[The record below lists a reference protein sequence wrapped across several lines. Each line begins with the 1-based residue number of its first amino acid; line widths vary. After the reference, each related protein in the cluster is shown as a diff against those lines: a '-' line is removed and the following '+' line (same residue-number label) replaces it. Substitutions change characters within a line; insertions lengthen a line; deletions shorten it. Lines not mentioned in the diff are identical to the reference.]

1 MSSEKQPDLV
11 TTGQGSHHPGDEE
24 EEDSSSVIHNP
35 SQANNG
41 LDRRLT
47 ARHLQFIAI
56 GGTIG
61 TGLFLGIGP
70 ALAHAGPAS
79 LLLAFILIAS
89 VSFSVMTALAEMAAY
104 MPVTGAF
111 TVYASRFIDPSLGFA
126 MGWILLISWSLTLAV
141 ELVAAGLIIQY
152 WNAGLNVGIWI
163 AVFLVVFTA
172 INLLPI
178 RWFGELEMWFSLIK
192 VVFIVG
198 FVIFAACFNAGAA
211 GGKEGYIGFRYW
223 QPGSPGAFAEH
234 LVSGP
239 AGSFVGF
246 WVALITAGFTYQG
259 TELVAIGAGET
270 RDPAKEIPAAIRWT
284 FYGIVTLFLA
294 TVLFVGIDVPFDH
307 PGLSSSKAQDASAS
321 PLVIIANLAEKG
333 ALSHLINAVLLT
345 AVLSAANS
353 DIYSSSRI
361 MIALADEGHAPAWVR
376 RTNAHGT
383 PYWAVLF
390 CSSFGLLGF
399 LNLSSDGVTV
409 FEWLLKITAVAGFV
423 TWALINLCHLRFMS
437 VLRLRGQP
445 RESLPYKA
453 PFQPWLSIFGLVLN
467 IAVLLTSGFTVFI
480 EWNTV
485 EFFASYISIFIFVV
499 LLVGHKLICRTRP
512 IKIADVILPTS

>member
-1 MSSEKQPDLV
+1 M
-11 TTGQGSHHPGDEE
+11 TAGD
-24 EEDSSSVIHNP
+24 
-35 SQANNG
+35 SQTQEGNTS
-41 LDRRLT
+41 LDRKLS

-70 ALAHAGPAS
+70 ALAKAGPAS
-79 LLLAFILIAS
+79 LLLAFLLIGL

-111 TVYASRFIDPSLGFA
+111 TVYASRFIDPSMGFA

-152 WNAGLNVGIWI
+152 WNADLNVGIWI
-163 AVFLVVFTA
+163 AVFLLVFTA
-172 INLLPI
+172 VNLLPI

-198 FVIFAACFNAGAA
+198 FVIFAACFNAG
-211 GGKEGYIGFRYW
+211 GTGDKGYIGFKYW
-223 QPGSPGAFAEH
+223 HSPGAFAQY
-234 LVSGP
+234 LVPGP

-246 WVALITAGFTYQG
+246 WAVLVTAGFTYQG

-270 RDPAKEIPAAIRWT
+270 RDPAKEIPSAIRWT
-284 FYGIVTLFLA
+284 YYGIVTLFLA
-294 TVLFVGIDVPFDH
+294 TVFFVGIDVPFND
-307 PGLSSSKAQDASAS
+307 PGLTNSDAQNASAS
-321 PLVIIANLAEKG
+321 PLVIIANLAG
-333 ALSHLINAVLLT
+333 VQSLSHVINAVLLT

-376 RTNAHGT
+376 RTNRYGT

-399 LNLSSDGVTV
+399 LNLTRGGEIA
-409 FEWLLKITAVAGFV
+409 FIWLLNITAIAGFV
-423 TWALINLCHLRFMS
+423 TWALINFCHLRFMT
-437 VLRLRGQP
+437 VLRSRGQS
-445 RESLPYKA
+445 RDTLPYKA

-467 IAVLLTSGFTVFI
+467 LAILLTSGFTVFI
-480 EWNTV
+480 QWSTGD
-485 EFFASYISIFIFVV
+485 FFASYISVFIFIVFFA
-499 LLVGHKLICRTRP
+499 GHKLICRTKPVNVR
-512 IKIADVILPTS
+512 DVVLPTS